1 MVDCFALLQEPRRP
15 WIDLDRLKAKFLAF
29 TAHEHPDRVLASSE
43 SERILAT
50 DRYTEINA
58 AYHCLRDP
66 KERLLL
72 LLELECGAK
81 PKDFDLQPKDSGDL
95 FFQIARDCQS
105 ADELLAEG
113 LRIAAPLLKVQWFGR
128 ALERIDQL
136 NALQQSIEAKQERI
150 IEELK
155 PLNAVWDSAPPI
167 GSPERRGELALER
180 LEELYRAVGYLARW
194 RERIRIRATRL
205 SLQAN

>member
-15 WIDLDRLKAKFLAF
+15 WIDLDRLKAKFLAY
-29 TAHEHPDRVLASSE
+29 TAQEHPDRVLAQSE
-43 SERILAT
+43 PERILAT

-58 AYHCLRDP
+58 AYNCLRNP
-66 KERLLL
+66 KERLLH
-72 LLELECGAK
+72 LLELELEAK
-81 PKDFDLQPKDSGDL
+81 PKDFDPKPKGSSDL
-95 FFQIARDCQS
+95 FFQIGQECQN

-113 LRIAAPLLKVQWFGR
+113 SGINAPLLKVRWFER

-136 NALQQSIEAKQERI
+136 NALKQSIEAKLEQI

-155 PLNAVWDSAPPI
+155 PLNAMWDSAPPI
-167 GSPERRGELALER
+167 GSPKRQGALALER

-194 RERIRIRATRL
+194 RERIQIRVVRL
-205 SLQAN
+205 SLQAS